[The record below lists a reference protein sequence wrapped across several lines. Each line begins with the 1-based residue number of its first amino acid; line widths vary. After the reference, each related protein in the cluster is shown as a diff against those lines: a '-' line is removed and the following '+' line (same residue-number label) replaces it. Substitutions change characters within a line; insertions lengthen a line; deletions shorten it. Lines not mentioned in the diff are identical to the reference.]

1 MEEHFRFHDDDDEDL
16 HFDPTSTNSSRIVPP
31 HSFTTEQE
39 ALAVIRQTQLQQA
52 EQKHMVFEA
61 TEATICRNKRAY
73 IKRMKPRHYTIGHC
87 VKTQTLMALLVH

>member
-1 MEEHFRFHDDDDEDL
+1 MFHDDDDEDL
-16 HFDPTSTNSSRIVPP
+16 HFDPTSTNSSSCIVPP

-61 TEATICRNKRAY
+61 TEATICRNKSNHLPKQKSLY
-73 IKRMKPRHYTIGHC
+73 
-87 VKTQTLMALLVH
+87 